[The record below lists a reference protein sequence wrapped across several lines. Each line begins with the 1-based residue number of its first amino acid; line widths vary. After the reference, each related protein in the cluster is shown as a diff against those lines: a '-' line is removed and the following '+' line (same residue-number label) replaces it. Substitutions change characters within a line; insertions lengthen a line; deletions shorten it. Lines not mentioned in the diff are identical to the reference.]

1 MKAESLQ
8 QVQAFEEQ
16 MEQMKSGDMTLVDQI
31 NKAQLAIRNATR
43 EHSNSAAVIEQ
54 FAAREPEKLREQL
67 AEMETNFR
75 LQRIDEATFKQKKCE
90 ILSTIKKLGAELT
103 YEEND
108 FVIGYTIGGSLEK
121 ATAEEVAEVVKHKIV
136 GNAKQGLNFFG
147 AALGKK

>member
-1 MKAESLQ
+1 MKQDSLQ

-31 NKAQLAIRNATR
+31 NKAQLAIRQATQ
-43 EHSNSAAVIEQ
+43 EHSQAANVQAQ

-67 AEMETNFR
+67 TEIETNFR
-75 LQRIDEATFKQKKCE
+75 LQRMSEAEYKEQKCQ
-90 ILSTIKKLGAELT
+90 ILSHLKKLGAELT